1 MVHWP
6 LFGTGY
12 YRRGVERTQFL
23 TSVLPWVYVEAAA
36 ARAAMAGL
44 TAEAVHQCIEQAT
57 AHAIDD
63 VAVKALRASQVA
75 RPDLHGNLNFHRNGY
90 CT

>member
-1 MVHWP
+1 
-6 LFGTGY
+6 
-12 YRRGVERTQFL
+12 
-23 TSVLPWVYVEAAA
+23 
-36 ARAAMAGL
+36 MAGL